1 MYLNHFINETMNSR
15 KETSISQAAYNAW
28 CGTPKDFGDSKS
40 AFFDIKNNLT
50 IEALDGHVYTG

>member
-1 MYLNHFINETMNSR
+1 MNSR

-28 CGTPKDFGDSKS
+28 CGTPKGFGDSKS

-50 IEALDGHVYTG
+50 IEALDGHVYTA